1 MRPAHPGPF
10 SLFPPRARGIQLP
23 PPYLLKLK
31 VRDIPDQK
39 YIQLYSHT
47 PYLAVAKLIFV
58 VFFWA
63 SPPFPGWGDGS
74 YISGDSGG
82 GFSRST
88 TASGFASVGFGEFGL
103 DPIR

>member
-63 SPPFPGWGDGS
+63 SPPFPGWETVLIFPETREVSLGPQPHPAS
-74 YISGDSGG
+74 PLSALVNLVWTPSG
-82 GFSRST
+82 R
-88 TASGFASVGFGEFGL
+88 
-103 DPIR
+103 